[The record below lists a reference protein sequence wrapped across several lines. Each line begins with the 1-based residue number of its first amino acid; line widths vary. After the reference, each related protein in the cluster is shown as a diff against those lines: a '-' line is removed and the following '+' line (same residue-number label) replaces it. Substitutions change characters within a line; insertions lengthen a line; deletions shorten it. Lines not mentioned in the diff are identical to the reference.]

1 MKALNNDLRNKI
13 KKFYHEK
20 NYSKLEELLEKF
32 ENFDELPVSF
42 LMIYAVS
49 KALNPKSK
57 IDDFNK
63 SAYYFEKIYRSN
75 EENLEPLYNL
85 IIVSLKSKRFSNLN
99 NILEKAYLKNK
110 DDTKI
115 IEGLAKTNFFL
126 GNLSKATFFYE
137 KLIKLK
143 PSFFEGWTKFL
154 GSINYHQNIDQKQ
167 YLDFCKKFDDLT
179 VDREIKLKQRNINID
194 EKINIGFVSPDLK
207 SHSVSFFL
215 KDILNKIDK
224 NKFNITAYSNLPVSE
239 QDPLSLELKN
249 RFNHWIDI
257 FHLNDQETRNIIIN
271 NQTDILIDLAGFTL
285 GNRINL
291 FKKRSAPV
299 QVLWLG
305 YCNSLGIKN
314 MDYIIADKN
323 LIKEKEKDFYTE
335 KILYMPKIWN
345 ALSKPKDIPNINF
358 DIYEKRDKF
367 RFGSLNNFLKIS
379 DKTIKVWSKI
389 LNLTGSCLILK
400 SSSNDSKDIKE
411 NLLNKFSKENV
422 NLDNITILDTLKNQ
436 KDHLECYN
444 KFHLSLDTF
453 PYPGVTTSFESLIMG
468 KPVLT
473 MKGNN
478 FNSRCGESINLNV
491 NLDEFIAENED
502 DYINKAVNFTKNPNT
517 LENLNKDLR
526 KKVLSS
532 PLFDIETFSEDL
544 QSIFLNITR

>member
-20 NYSKLEELLEKF
+20 NYSKLEELLEKL

-137 KLIKLK
+137 KLIKLN

-291 FKKRSAPV
+291 FQKRSAPV

-367 RFGSLNNFLKIS
+367 CFGSLNNFLKIS

-491 NLDEFIAENED
+491 NLDEFIAENEI
-502 DYINKAVNFTKNPNT
+502 DYINKAVNFSKSPNR

-532 PLFDIETFSEDL
+532 PLFDTETFSKDL
-544 QSIFLNITR
+544 QSIFLDIIR

>member
-239 QDPLSLELKN
+239 QDPLSVELKN

-291 FKKRSAPV
+291 FQKRSAPV

-323 LIKEKEKDFYTE
+323 LIKEKEKNFYTE

-478 FNSRCGESINLNV
+478 FNSRCGESINLNA

-502 DYINKAVNFTKNPNT
+502 DYINKAVNFSKNPST

-532 PLFDIETFSEDL
+532 PLFDTETFSEDL
-544 QSIFLNITR
+544 QSIFLDIIR

>member
-137 KLIKLK
+137 KLIKLN

-224 NKFNITAYSNLPVSE
+224 NKFNITAYSNLPLSE
-239 QDPLSLELKN
+239 QDSLSLELKN

-291 FKKRSAPV
+291 FQKRSAPV

-345 ALSKPKDIPNINF
+345 ALSKPKDIPSINF

-478 FNSRCGESINLNV
+478 FNSRCGESINLNA

-502 DYINKAVNFTKNPNT
+502 DYINKAVNFSKSPNK

-532 PLFDIETFSEDL
+532 PLFDTETFSEDL
-544 QSIFLNITR
+544 QSIFLDIIR

>member
-20 NYSKLEELLEKF
+20 NYSKLEELLEKL
-32 ENFDELPVSF
+32 ENFDELPASF

-110 DDTKI
+110 NDTKI

-137 KLIKLK
+137 KLIKLN

-224 NKFNITAYSNLPVSE
+224 NKFNITAYSNLPLSE
-239 QDPLSLELKN
+239 QDSLSLELKN

-335 KILYMPKIWN
+335 KIVYMPKIWN

-491 NLDEFIAENED
+491 NLDEFIAENEN
-502 DYINKAVNFTKNPNT
+502 DYINKAVNFSKSPNS

-532 PLFDIETFSEDL
+532 PLFDTETFSKDL
-544 QSIFLNITR
+544 QSIFLDIIR

>member
-20 NYSKLEELLEKF
+20 NYSKLEELLEKL

-110 DDTKI
+110 NDTKI

-137 KLIKLK
+137 KLIKLN

-224 NKFNITAYSNLPVSE
+224 NKFNITAYSNLPLSE
-239 QDPLSLELKN
+239 QDSLSLELKN

-367 RFGSLNNFLKIS
+367 CFGSLNNFLKIS

-478 FNSRCGESINLNV
+478 FNSRCGESINLNL
-491 NLDEFIAENED
+491 NLDEFIAENEN
-502 DYINKAVNFTKNPNT
+502 DYINKAVNFSKSPNS

-532 PLFDIETFSEDL
+532 PLFDTETFSKDL
-544 QSIFLNITR
+544 QSIFLDIIR

>member
-1 MKALNNDLRNKI
+1 MKLFNNDLKNKI

-20 NYSKLEELLEKF
+20 NYSKLEDLLEKL
-32 ENFDELPVSF
+32 ENFDKLPISF
-42 LMIYAVS
+42 LMLYAVS

-85 IIVSLKSKRFSNLN
+85 IIVSLKSKNFSNLN
-99 NILEKAYLKNK
+99 NVLKKAYLKNK
-110 DDTKI
+110 NDAKI

-137 KLIKLK
+137 ELIKFNPNFL
-143 PSFFEGWTKFL
+143 EGWTKFL

-167 YLDFCKKFDDLT
+167 YLDLCKKFDDLT
-179 VDREIKLKQRNINID
+179 VDREIKLKKRNINSD
-194 EKINIGFVSPDLK
+194 EKINIGFVSPDFK

-224 NKFNITAYSNLPVSE
+224 NKFSITAYSNLPPSE
-239 QDPLSLELKN
+239 QDSLSLELKN
-249 RFNHWIDI
+249 RFNNWIDI
-257 FHLNDQETRNIIIN
+257 FFLNDQETRNIIIN
-271 NQTDILIDLAGFTL
+271 NQTDILVDLAGYTL

-314 MDYIIADKN
+314 MDFIIADKN
-323 LIKEKEKDFYTE
+323 LIKENERNFYTE
-335 KILYMPKIWN
+335 KILNMPKIWN

-358 DIYEKRDKF
+358 KIYEKKDKF
-367 RFGSLNNFLKIS
+367 CFGSLNNFLKIS

-389 LNLTGSCLILK
+389 LNLTSSHLILK

-411 NLLNKFSKENV
+411 NLLNKFSTENV
-422 NLDNITILDTLKNQ
+422 NLENITILDTLKSQ
-436 KDHLECYN
+436 KEHLECYN

-478 FNSRCGESINLNV
+478 FNSRCGESINFNV
-491 NLDEFIAENED
+491 SLEEFIAENED
-502 DYINKAVNFTKNPNT
+502 DYISKAVNFSKNLNA

-532 PLFDIETFSEDL
+532 PLFDTQTFSEDL

>member
-207 SHSVSFFL
+207 SHSVSFF
-215 KDILNKIDK
+215 
-224 NKFNITAYSNLPVSE
+224 
-239 QDPLSLELKN
+239 
-249 RFNHWIDI
+249 
-257 FHLNDQETRNIIIN
+257 
-271 NQTDILIDLAGFTL
+271 
-285 GNRINL
+285 
-291 FKKRSAPV
+291 
-299 QVLWLG
+299 
-305 YCNSLGIKN
+305 
-314 MDYIIADKN
+314 
-323 LIKEKEKDFYTE
+323 
-335 KILYMPKIWN
+335 
-345 ALSKPKDIPNINF
+345 
-358 DIYEKRDKF
+358 
-367 RFGSLNNFLKIS
+367 
-379 DKTIKVWSKI
+379 
-389 LNLTGSCLILK
+389 
-400 SSSNDSKDIKE
+400 
-411 NLLNKFSKENV
+411 
-422 NLDNITILDTLKNQ
+422 
-436 KDHLECYN
+436 
-444 KFHLSLDTF
+444 
-453 PYPGVTTSFESLIMG
+453 
-468 KPVLT
+468 
-473 MKGNN
+473 
-478 FNSRCGESINLNV
+478 
-491 NLDEFIAENED
+491 
-502 DYINKAVNFTKNPNT
+502 
-517 LENLNKDLR
+517 
-526 KKVLSS
+526 
-532 PLFDIETFSEDL
+532 
-544 QSIFLNITR
+544 

>member
-1 MKALNNDLRNKI
+1 MNVLNNDIKNKI
-13 KKFYHEK
+13 KKFYHQK
-20 NYSKLEELLEKF
+20 NYSKLEKLLEEL

-42 LMIYAVS
+42 LMVYAVS

-57 IDDFNK
+57 IRDYNI
-63 SAYYFEKIYRSN
+63 SAYYFEKIYRKN
-75 EENLEPLYNL
+75 EKNLEPLYNL
-85 IIVSLKSKRFSNLN
+85 IIVSLKAKRFLQLN
-99 NILEKAYLKNK
+99 NILEKVYLSNK
-110 DDTKI
+110 KDSKV

-126 GNLSKATFFYE
+126 GNLSKTTFFYRE
-137 KLIKLK
+137 LIKLK
-143 PSFFEGWTKFL
+143 PKFIEGWTKFL
-154 GSINYHQNIDQKQ
+154 GTINYHQNIDQKK
-167 YLDFCKKFDDLT
+167 YLDFCKEFDDLFI
-179 VDREIKLKQRNINID
+179 DKEKKLKLRKINKD
-194 EKINIGFVSPDLK
+194 DKINIGFVSPDFK

-224 NKFNITAYSNLPVSE
+224 NKFNITAYSNLPVFE
-239 QDPLSLELKN
+239 QDSLSFELKKT
-249 RFNHWIDI
+249 FNHWIDI
-257 FHLNDQETRNIIIN
+257 YSLDDEETRNIIIN
-271 NQTDILIDLAGFTL
+271 NKTDILIDLAGFTL

-299 QVLWLG
+299 QLLWLG

-323 LIKEKEKDFYTE
+323 LIKNNEENSYTE

-345 ALSKPKDIPNINF
+345 ALSKPIDIPDINLGIF
-358 DIYEKRDKF
+358 RSEKF
-367 RFGSLNNFLKIS
+367 CFGSLNNFLKIS

-389 LNLTGSCLILK
+389 LNLTGSNLILK

-422 NLDNITILDTLKNQ
+422 NLENIEILDTFKNQ
-436 KDHLECYN
+436 RDHLECYN

-478 FNSRCGESINLNV
+478 FNSRCGESINLNG
-491 NLDEFIAENED
+491 NLDEFIAKNEN
-502 DYINKAVNFTKNPNT
+502 DYINKAVNFSKNPKII
-517 LENLNKDLR
+517 ENLNKDLR
-526 KKVLSS
+526 EKILLS
-532 PLFDIETFSEDL
+532 PLFDTGSFTNELEA
-544 QSIFLNITR
+544 IFFKIIR

>member
-20 NYSKLEELLEKF
+20 NYSKLEELLEKL
-32 ENFDELPVSF
+32 ENFDELPASF

-110 DDTKI
+110 NDTKI

-137 KLIKLK
+137 KLIKLN

-224 NKFNITAYSNLPVSE
+224 NKFNITAYSNLPLSE
-239 QDPLSLELKN
+239 QDSLSLELKN

-291 FKKRSAPV
+291 FQKRSAPV

-335 KILYMPKIWN
+335 KIVYMPKIWN

-491 NLDEFIAENED
+491 NLDEFIAENEN
-502 DYINKAVNFTKNPNT
+502 DYINKAVNFSKSPNR

-532 PLFDIETFSEDL
+532 PLFDTETFSKDL
-544 QSIFLNITR
+544 QSIFLDIIR

>member
-137 KLIKLK
+137 KLIKLN

-194 EKINIGFVSPDLK
+194 KKINIGFVSPDLK

-291 FKKRSAPV
+291 FQKRSAPV

-478 FNSRCGESINLNV
+478 FNSRCGESINLNA

-502 DYINKAVNFTKNPNT
+502 DYINKAVNFSKSPNK

-532 PLFDIETFSEDL
+532 PLFDTETFSEDL
-544 QSIFLNITR
+544 QSIFLDIIR

>member
-1 MKALNNDLRNKI
+1 MKAFNSDLKNKI
-13 KKFYHEK
+13 KKFYNEK
-20 NYSKLEELLEKF
+20 NYSKLEELLEKL
-32 ENFDELPVSF
+32 ENFDQLPVSF

-57 IDDFNK
+57 IDDFSK

-85 IIVSLKSKRFSNLN
+85 IIVSLKSKKFSNLN
-99 NILEKAYLKNK
+99 DILEKAYLKNK
-110 DDTKI
+110 DDAKI
-115 IEGLAKTNFFL
+115 VEGLAKTNFFL
-126 GNLSKATFFYE
+126 GNMSKATFFYGE
-137 KLIKLK
+137 LIKLN
-143 PSFFEGWTKFL
+143 PSLFESWTKFL
-154 GSINYHQNIDQKQ
+154 GSINYHQNIDQKK
-167 YLDFCKKFDDLT
+167 YLDFCKRFDDLT
-179 VDREIKLKQRNINID
+179 VDREIKLKPRIIKSD
-194 EKINIGFVSPDLK
+194 ERINIGFVSPDFK
-207 SHSVSFFL
+207 KHSVSLFF

-224 NKFNITAYSNLPVSE
+224 KRFNIFAYSNLPVSE
-239 QDPLSLELKN
+239 QDSTSLELKSS
-249 RFNHWIDI
+249 FNNWIDI
-257 FHLNDQETRNIIIN
+257 LPLNDQETRNIIIN

-323 LIKEKEKDFYTE
+323 LIKENERDSYTE

-345 ALSKPKDIPNINF
+345 ALSKPKDIPSINF
-358 DIYEKRDKF
+358 KIFEKKDKF
-367 RFGSLNNFLKIS
+367 CFGSLNNFLKIS

-389 LNLTGSCLILK
+389 LNLTGSHLILK

-411 NLLNKFSKENV
+411 NLLNKFSKEKV
-422 NLDNITILDTLKNQ
+422 NLENITILDTLKSQ

-453 PYPGVTTSFESLIMG
+453 PYPGVTTSFESLIMS

-491 NLDEFIAENED
+491 DLDEFIAVNEE
-502 DYINKAVNFTKNPNT
+502 DYINKAVNFSKNLT
-517 LENLNKDLR
+517 ILENLSKDLR
-526 KKVLSS
+526 KKVLTT
-532 PLFDIETFSEDL
+532 PLFDTETFSKDL
-544 QSIFLNITR
+544 QSIFLNIIK

>member
-1 MKALNNDLRNKI
+1 MKALNNDLKNKI

-20 NYSKLEELLEKF
+20 NYSKLEELLEKL

-99 NILEKAYLKNK
+99 NILKKVYLKNK
-110 DDTKI
+110 NDVKI

-137 KLIKLK
+137 ELIKFNS
-143 PSFFEGWTKFL
+143 SFFEGWTKFL

-167 YLDFCKKFDDLT
+167 YLDFCKRFDDLT
-179 VDREIKLKQRNINID
+179 VDREIKLKKRDINSD
-194 EKINIGFVSPDLK
+194 EKINIGFVSPDFK

-239 QDPLSLELKN
+239 QDSLSIELKN
-249 RFNHWIDI
+249 KFNNWVDI
-257 FHLNDQETRNIIIN
+257 FPLNDKETRNIIIN
-271 NQTDILIDLAGFTL
+271 NQTDILVDLAGFTL

-323 LIKEKEKDFYTE
+323 LIKENEKDSYTE
-335 KILYMPKIWN
+335 KVLYMPKIWN

-358 DIYEKRDKF
+358 KIYEKSDKF
-367 RFGSLNNFLKIS
+367 CFGSLNNFLKIS

-389 LNLTGSCLILK
+389 LNLTGSHLILK

-422 NLDNITILDTLKNQ
+422 NLEKITILDTLQSQ

-453 PYPGVTTSFESLIMG
+453 PYPGVTTSFESLIMA

-478 FNSRCGESINLNV
+478 FNSRCGESINLNI

-502 DYINKAVNFTKNPNT
+502 DYINKAVNFSKNPNT

-544 QSIFLNITR
+544 QSIFLDVTR

>member
-20 NYSKLEELLEKF
+20 NYSKLEELLEKL

-110 DDTKI
+110 NDTKI

-137 KLIKLK
+137 KLIKLN

-367 RFGSLNNFLKIS
+367 CFGSLNNFLKIS

-491 NLDEFIAENED
+491 NLDEFIAENEI
-502 DYINKAVNFTKNPNT
+502 DYINKAVNFSKSPNR

-532 PLFDIETFSEDL
+532 PLFDTETFSKDL
-544 QSIFLNITR
+544 QSIFLDIIR

>member
-1 MKALNNDLRNKI
+1 MKVLNNDLKNKI
-13 KKFYHEK
+13 KKFYNEK
-20 NYSKLEELLEKF
+20 NYSKLEEVLEKL

-85 IIVSLKSKRFSNLN
+85 IIVSLKSKSFSNLN
-99 NILEKAYLKNK
+99 NILKKVYLKNK
-110 DDTKI
+110 NDVKI

-126 GNLSKATFFYE
+126 GNLSKATFFYKE
-137 KLIKLK
+137 LIKFN
-143 PSFFEGWTKFL
+143 PSFLEGWTKFL

-179 VDREIKLKQRNINID
+179 VDREIKLKKRNINSD
-194 EKINIGFVSPDLK
+194 EKINIGFVSPDFK

-224 NKFNITAYSNLPVSE
+224 NKFYITAYSNLPVSE
-239 QDPLSLELKN
+239 QDSLSLELKN
-249 RFNHWIDI
+249 KFNNWVDI
-257 FHLNDQETRNIIIN
+257 FPLNDEETRNIIIT
-271 NQTDILIDLAGFTL
+271 NQTDILVDLAGFTL

-323 LIKEKEKDFYTE
+323 LIKEKEKDSYTE
-335 KILYMPKIWN
+335 KVLYMPKIWN

-358 DIYEKRDKF
+358 KIYEKKDKF
-367 RFGSLNNFLKIS
+367 CFGSLNNFLKIS

-389 LNLTGSCLILK
+389 LNLTGSHLILK
-400 SSSNDSKDIKE
+400 SSSNESKDIKE

-422 NLDNITILDTLKNQ
+422 NLENITILDTLKSQ

-453 PYPGVTTSFESLIMG
+453 PYPGVTTSFESLIMA

-478 FNSRCGESINLNV
+478 FNSRCGESINLNI
-491 NLDEFIAENED
+491 NLDEFIAKNED
-502 DYINKAVNFTKNPNT
+502 DYINKAVNFSKNPNT

-532 PLFDIETFSEDL
+532 PLFDTETFSDDL
-544 QSIFLNITR
+544 QSIFLDIIR

>member
-239 QDPLSLELKN
+239 QDPLSVELKN

-291 FKKRSAPV
+291 FQKRSAPV

-358 DIYEKRDKF
+358 DIYEKRNKF

-478 FNSRCGESINLNV
+478 FNSRCGESINLNA

-502 DYINKAVNFTKNPNT
+502 DYINKAVNFSKNPST

-532 PLFDIETFSEDL
+532 PLFDTETFSEDL
-544 QSIFLNITR
+544 QSIFLDIIR